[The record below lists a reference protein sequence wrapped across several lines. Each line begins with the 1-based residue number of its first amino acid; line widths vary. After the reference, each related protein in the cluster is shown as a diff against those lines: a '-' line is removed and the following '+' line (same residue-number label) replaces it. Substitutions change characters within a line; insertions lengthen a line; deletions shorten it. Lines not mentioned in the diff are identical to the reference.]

1 MFRGFRGNQQLTVLF
16 SASRLQRKA
25 MATSRLQRR
34 LRKMKL
40 QRQQRLRLEDTRK
53 LPPSDQMP
61 DFIVYTPSHSEEE
74 EEEEES
80 SEIESSEDEKDSA
93 AGSES
98 GLSHDSTSSS
108 EGDGEPRLKL
118 SDDVDEDDIREA
130 AQKRR
135 RKRRRARKAW
145 LLEEEKKAMWPDRY
159 VQYLHEF
166 YEQTGG
172 EKSWKRT
179 FGWNGN
185 GIMDLNRWSGL
196 KVEIEESEKAGSE
209 NDLKETTK
217 GNAMTKSNLGDQNQ
231 SAKSSF
237 SPMPRIVTIDLPTN
251 NVVGAWRRPFR
262 RMWYILNSSLR
273 SLRLSRNRLTGNIP
287 RCLCSIP
294 TLETLMLDDNK
305 LSGTIPDA
313 IYKLKNLKVLNIRQ
327 NNLEGS
333 VNACL
338 FLTNLVSLELS
349 ENNFSG
355 ALVLENLCKMHKL
368 GRLNLSYNTL
378 AGSFFTEE
386 VCAGLSNSIEEIRL
400 SGNNFNG
407 ELISQLGEMTKLRS
421 LLLDDNMFVGVLPNE
436 ICKLTNLQRLW
447 LSKNGFVGQ
456 IPKRIGR
463 LRQLRTL
470 DLGHNEL
477 GPLVPDSIGKLKRL
491 HVLRINDNSLV
502 GFFNVSQVQKLTLLE
517 EISFANNE
525 YLDDLCLENIRD
537 WAANRGISLKRRDD
551 FKNLEIKAADAV
563 TESSDSEDEADQHK
577 KGENGADSAS
587 DKESLSQFSDSEAE
601 SEGES
606 YDEDDDAERDSSAS
620 ENDETSDEE
629 TSASES
635 SSAETSTS

>member
-1 MFRGFRGNQQLTVLF
+1 
-16 SASRLQRKA
+16 

-34 LRKMKL
+34 LRKAKL
-40 QRQQRLRLEDTRK
+40 QRQQRLHLEDVRK
-53 LPPSDQMP
+53 QPPSNQMP

-80 SEIESSEDEKDSA
+80 SEVESSEDEKDSA

-145 LLEEEKKAMWPDRY
+145 LLEEEKKTMWPDRY
-159 VQYLHEF
+159 VQYLQEF

-185 GIMDLNRWSGL
+185 GVLDLNRWSGL
-196 KVEIEESEKAGSE
+196 KVELEASEKVGSQ
-209 NDLKETTK
+209 NDLDEKT
-217 GNAMTKSNLGDQNQ
+217 NANNIAKSDLGDHQGQKKNI
-231 SAKSSF
+231 AISSR
-237 SPMPRIVTIDLPTN
+237 PHIVTIDLPTN
-251 NVVGAWRRPFR
+251 NLVGAWRRPFR

-287 RCLCSIP
+287 RCICSIP

-313 IYKLKNLKVLNIRQ
+313 MHKLKNLKVLNIRQ

-333 VNACL
+333 VNVCL

-355 ALVLENLCKMHKL
+355 ALVLDNLCKMQKL

-407 ELISQLGEMTKLRS
+407 ELISQLGQMSKLRS
-421 LLLDDNMFVGVLPNE
+421 LLLDDNMFVGVLPHE

-456 IPKRIGR
+456 IPKRIGQ
-463 LRQLRTL
+463 LRKLRTL

-491 HVLRINDNSLV
+491 HVLRVNDNSLV
-502 GFFNVSQVQKLTLLE
+502 GFINVSQVQKLTLLE

-525 YLDDLCLENIRD
+525 YLDDLCLESIRD
-537 WAANRGISLKRRDD
+537 WAANRGISLKRRDN
-551 FKNLEIKAADAV
+551 FEKLEIKAADAV
-563 TESSDSEDEADQHK
+563 TESSDSDEEE
-577 KGENGADSAS
+577 GENTREEHVADNAS
-587 DKESLSQFSDSEAE
+587 DNEEGSSISGSGTDSEE
-601 SEGES
+601 ES
-606 YDEDDDAERDSSAS
+606 YDDDDAEKDSASS
-620 ENDETSDEE
+620 ENDESSDEE
-629 TSASES
+629 SSISES
-635 SSAETSTS
+635 SSAQTSAS